1 MRSTQRYLF
10 LATVVLCI
18 GQSIQEN
25 AEEIQE
31 SFHFRRAIDGSRGRK
46 YFNPDEDGS
55 YDSYDST
62 NGDYDS
68 SQVESGFS
76 DIRSNVPGEP
86 GVNYPTYTSVPKTRF
101 SCHGRMSGYYA
112 DEEAGCQVFHVC
124 HNVVVSSF
132 LCPVGSIFSQT
143 LLTCDWWNNVECEG
157 PNDDFFPHQE
167 IPQNEEQMIQKAYE
181 MMQLSKPNSGSS
193 DQQVRG
199 RQLNIAKVA
208 DRDNGKTN
216 IREGIAVSGER
227 NPQNYRHYHTEQ
239 PPLQENSRLRKN
251 NDDVNDDHTPSKQNL
266 INIRLRPKNFQINR
280 PGEDSRLNDR
290 AKDSSVIYI
299 QKNVNDDSQN
309 AYSTLRPFVIQ
320 ENFRNSDD
328 HDVNIYKEE
337 FQPSYAPTVPT
348 VTTTTRKLYSPTVPV
363 TTYRPSTTSYK
374 NDDQDL
380 GSSDHLYIHGK
391 NSNILTSQPTVIYE
405 DLTPENNNFTNSV
418 ILNRKASEKSDTADK
433 EHHENVAKS
442 VKPTESFGS
451 ELQDTYLS
459 NHKSNI
465 GNTKEEVEIV
475 PSIFNSES
483 YSHGQNYQH
492 FYADQDSLSEEFRAR
507 VTGKREGFLVD
518 NYANA
523 ALQTGLVNDGKKE
536 DSDIFNSPGKIPPLI
551 VQLPRPLGSSD
562 SSSIDIRDQLF
573 TFNTF
578 NMSLAP
584 IPQPPQLGGSLGMNS
599 KDTMSA
605 NVTSE
610 RPNMIPLLIPQNSP
624 PMLPSGIRSPGA
636 IYDENTSNEPR
647 ISIPSISEIGSSGTV
662 IADVDSRIQTSASST
677 RIPPRISQTLEAP
690 SRPLLISQISQSAG
704 LPGAVLTD
712 TADRPQTSQPSDTI
726 PPLIPQSLDANSDRN
741 VIDASTRIP
750 PLITQTSQPAG
761 LPGVDLSDVTD
772 STQNSQSPGRIPL
785 VITPSMNSNNNENI
799 SGAPARIPPLIWQ
812 ISQSAESVRIDSTDV
827 MNRTQISQ
835 PSNSTTSP
843 IPQSLDGNSD
853 RNAFDA
859 STRIPPLI
867 TQTVQPTGL
876 PEGGL
881 SDVTN
886 RTQNS
891 QLPTRIPLVI
901 PQSTSFHNNEN
912 MPVAPARMPPLI
924 WQISQSAE
932 SAGIDSTHV
941 VHRTQVSQPSN
952 SLTPPILQ
960 SSAANNDK
968 NVFDTSTRIPPLIT
982 QSSGVVSAD
991 SADRTETSKPF
1002 NNVPSLIPQSLD
1014 ANNDENIFDTAT
1026 RVPSL
1031 ITQTS
1036 GVVSTDSA
1044 DRTET
1049 SEPFNNIP
1057 PLIPQSSDAN
1067 NDENIFDTATKVPPL
1082 ITQTSGVISTDSADR
1097 TETSEPFINIPPL
1110 IPQSS
1115 DANNDENIFDT
1126 ATKVP
1131 PLITQTSGV
1140 ISTDSADRTE
1150 NSEPFN
1156 NIPPLI
1162 PQSSDAN
1169 NDENI
1174 FDTATK
1180 VPPLITQTS
1189 GVISTDSADRTET
1202 SEPFI
1207 NIPPLIPQSS
1217 DANNDENIFDTA
1229 TKVPPLITQTSGVIS
1244 TDSADR
1250 TENSEPFNN
1259 IPPLIPQ
1266 SSDANND
1273 ENIFDTATRVP
1284 PLITQASGVISTDY
1298 ADRTE
1303 TSEPF
1308 NNIPP
1313 LIPQPSDAN
1322 NDENIFDTAT
1332 RVPPLI
1338 TQASGVISTDY
1349 ADRTE
1354 TSEPFNNIPPLI
1366 PQSSDANNDENIFD
1380 TATRV
1385 PPLITQTSGVES
1397 TDSADTTETSEP
1409 FINIPPLIPQSS
1421 DANNDEN
1428 IFDTATKVPP
1438 LITQTSGVIST
1449 DSADRTEN
1457 SEPFNNIPPLIP
1469 QSSDANNDENIFD
1482 TATRVPPLITQAS
1495 GVISTDYADRTETSE
1510 PFNNI
1515 PPLIPQPSDA
1525 NNDENIFDTATRV
1538 PPLIT
1543 VTPGVVSTDI
1553 THRTETE
1560 TSEPFNNIP
1569 PLIPQSSDANND
1581 ENIFD
1586 TATKVPPL
1594 ITQTSGVISTD
1605 SADRTETSEPF
1616 INIPPLIPQ
1625 SSDANNDE
1633 NIFDTA
1639 TKVPPLITQTSGV
1652 VSTDSADRTETS
1664 KPFNNIPPLIPQSS
1678 DANNDENIFDTATR
1692 VPPLITETSGVVS
1705 TDSADRTETET
1716 SQSSNSI
1723 PPLIPQSSE
1732 ANNDTNVFNTP
1743 TRIPS
1748 LIPGTVKSTPSFS
1761 AQNPSTVNN
1770 QNVPG
1775 KPPNIPPFISQIP
1788 QGGDSM
1794 VVIHQ
1799 PQTLD
1804 VSTVIS
1810 PPIPQT
1816 SKSTEMPV
1824 TQFPCVFTEIN
1835 SVSCKNPPMLSKTP
1849 NSSNS
1854 SDGVLVGNTEKEHV
1868 ASSSPYIPPLITDV
1882 LQPPKLPAIDL
1893 MDIFNRRPAILP
1905 STEAPPLIQTSNA
1918 PDPWTVPL
1926 HDLSNPFHPSF
1937 SSAPGKLYLSPKEYQ
1952 RPMSFNSIQIPQQQ
1966 LGDQLAV
1973 QPPVKHL
1980 TYDSSVGNPET
1991 KNSQFA
1997 VVESTSKES
2006 STTSYPNIAS
2016 TLSPPRFDN
2025 PFVTPSE
2032 KSLEADTSD
2041 TRGPIAQ
2048 GFIPAGYNENIRF
2061 HTGGA
2066 SLYPQFYTIPS
2077 TLISQAV
2084 ESSLD
2089 TQGEKTIG
2097 LQNSQSADDSTSLL
2111 SSEIVPH
2118 NEYRQNTM
2126 ANVFSKATSAESN
2139 VRFESSTPKNV
2150 LDITGITTTG
2160 KFDASNKD
2168 SVQAVRPNIS
2178 AAGLPVSLSQIED
2191 SINNSNDLPYE
2202 IAFTINAGEDFNP
2215 SGDFISKLLAQHQNN
2230 GSPGFA
2236 GLEGYEIIR
2245 SDDIET
2251 SVNEQN
2257 LEPTVAPTIA
2267 PAIAPTITPTVAP
2280 TVQSNTAGGRLL
2292 FDPRISLEDNQSGK
2306 RIIFSNPLL
2315 SPATITRSKSVG
2327 NRAEEIDPVKSEVLP
2342 RPFPFGTEQSV
2353 ALNARLNSKFD
2364 YLSILNQP
2372 SSTSNRDVN
2381 LLAKDINGSLES
2393 LFASAQKTAVT
2404 SIPSREQLL
2413 EELTKNFGQPYFSS
2427 DTHQSYFTPPTTSA
2441 NINYKFPS
2449 PFVNLEQY
2457 RTGKKASG
2465 WQSAPTSSELPKTP
2479 TTTSTTTTTTTTT
2492 TTPKPIKTFV
2502 ETEFIPSLSFSF
2514 DSDYERKAYVDAVLN
2529 GFVTENQFID
2539 PWRDTASTYWEPS
2552 QT

>member
-1 MRSTQRYLF
+1 MRSTQSYLF

-25 AEEIQE
+25 AQEIQE

-62 NGDYDS
+62 SGDYDS

-157 PNDDFFPHQE
+157 PNDDFFPHQK
-167 IPQNEEQMIQKAYE
+167 IPSNEEQMIQKAYE
-181 MMQLSKPNSGSS
+181 MMQLPKPNSGSS

-199 RQLNIAKVA
+199 RQLNSAKVA

-251 NDDVNDDHTPSKQNL
+251 NDDVNDDHTPSKQNF

-299 QKNVNDDSQN
+299 QKNVNDDSQKV
-309 AYSTLRPFVIQ
+309 YSTLRPFVIQ

-451 ELQDTYLS
+451 EVQDTYLS

-573 TFNTF
+573 TFNTL

-584 IPQPPQLGGSLGMNS
+584 IPQTPQLGGSLGINS
-599 KDTMSA
+599 KDTMRA

-610 RPNMIPLLIPQNSP
+610 GPNMIPLLIPQNSP
-624 PMLPSGIRSPGA
+624 PMLSSGIRSPGA

-647 ISIPSISEIGSSGTV
+647 ISTPSISEIGSSGTV
-662 IADVDSRIQTSASST
+662 RADADSRIQTSASSI

-750 PLITQTSQPAG
+750 PLITQTSQLAG

-772 STQNSQSPGRIPL
+772 STQNSQSPDRIPL
-785 VITPSMNSNNNENI
+785 VITSSMNSNNNENI

-853 RNAFDA
+853 RNAFDP

-876 PEGGL
+876 SEGGL

-891 QLPTRIPLVI
+891 RLPTRIPLVI

-932 SAGIDSTHV
+932 SAGTDSTRV

-982 QSSGVVSAD
+982 QSPGVVSAD
-991 SADRTETSKPF
+991 SANRIETSKPF
-1002 NNVPSLIPQSLD
+1002 NNIPSLIPQSLD

-1036 GVVSTDSA
+1036 GVVSTDTT
-1044 DRTET
+1044 DRTEIET
-1049 SEPFNNIP
+1049 SESSDSIP

-1067 NDENIFDTATKVPPL
+1067 NEENIFD
-1082 ITQTSGVISTDSADR
+1082 IT
-1097 TETSEPFINIPPL
+1097 
-1110 IPQSS
+1110 
-1115 DANNDENIFDT
+1115 
-1126 ATKVP
+1126 
-1131 PLITQTSGV
+1131 
-1140 ISTDSADRTE
+1140 
-1150 NSEPFN
+1150 
-1156 NIPPLI
+1156 
-1162 PQSSDAN
+1162 
-1169 NDENI
+1169 
-1174 FDTATK
+1174 
-1180 VPPLITQTS
+1180 
-1189 GVISTDSADRTET
+1189 
-1202 SEPFI
+1202 
-1207 NIPPLIPQSS
+1207 
-1217 DANNDENIFDTA
+1217 
-1229 TKVPPLITQTSGVIS
+1229 
-1244 TDSADR
+1244 
-1250 TENSEPFNN
+1250 
-1259 IPPLIPQ
+1259 
-1266 SSDANND
+1266 
-1273 ENIFDTATRVP
+1273 TRVP
-1284 PLITQASGVISTDY
+1284 PLV
-1298 ADRTE
+1298 
-1303 TSEPF
+1303 
-1308 NNIPP
+1308 
-1313 LIPQPSDAN
+1313 
-1322 NDENIFDTAT
+1322 
-1332 RVPPLI
+1332 
-1338 TQASGVISTDY
+1338 
-1349 ADRTE
+1349 
-1354 TSEPFNNIPPLI
+1354 
-1366 PQSSDANNDENIFD
+1366 
-1380 TATRV
+1380 
-1385 PPLITQTSGVES
+1385 
-1397 TDSADTTETSEP
+1397 
-1409 FINIPPLIPQSS
+1409 
-1421 DANNDEN
+1421 
-1428 IFDTATKVPP
+1428 
-1438 LITQTSGVIST
+1438 
-1449 DSADRTEN
+1449 
-1457 SEPFNNIPPLIP
+1457 
-1469 QSSDANNDENIFD
+1469 
-1482 TATRVPPLITQAS
+1482 
-1495 GVISTDYADRTETSE
+1495 
-1510 PFNNI
+1510 
-1515 PPLIPQPSDA
+1515 
-1525 NNDENIFDTATRV
+1525 
-1538 PPLIT
+1538 
-1543 VTPGVVSTDI
+1543 
-1553 THRTETE
+1553 
-1560 TSEPFNNIP
+1560 
-1569 PLIPQSSDANND
+1569 
-1581 ENIFD
+1581 
-1586 TATKVPPL
+1586 
-1594 ITQTSGVISTD
+1594 
-1605 SADRTETSEPF
+1605 
-1616 INIPPLIPQ
+1616 
-1625 SSDANNDE
+1625 
-1633 NIFDTA
+1633 
-1639 TKVPPLITQTSGV
+1639 TQTSGV

-1664 KPFNNIPPLIPQSS
+1664 KPFNNIPPLIPKSS

-1692 VPPLITETSGVVS
+1692 VPPLITETSAVVS
-1705 TDSADRTETET
+1705 TDTTDRIEIET
-1716 SQSSNSI
+1716 SESSNSI
-1723 PPLIPQSSE
+1723 PPLIPQSSD

-1761 AQNPSTVNN
+1761 AQNPSTVNS
-1770 QNVPG
+1770 QNVSG

-1794 VVIHQ
+1794 IVIHQ

-1835 SVSCKNPPMLSKTP
+1835 SVTCKNPPMLSKTP

-1905 STEAPPLIQTSNA
+1905 STEAPPLIQTSNT

-1952 RPMSFNSIQIPQQQ
+1952 RPMAFNSIQIPQQQ
-1966 LGDQLAV
+1966 LGDQLAI

-2025 PFVTPSE
+2025 PFVTPSG

-2066 SLYPQFYTIPS
+2066 SLHPQFYTIPS

-2084 ESSLD
+2084 KSSLD

-2168 SVQAVRPNIS
+2168 SVQALRPNIS

-2342 RPFPFGTEQSV
+2342 RPSPFGTEQSV
-2353 ALNARLNSKFD
+2353 ALNSRLNSKFD

-2381 LLAKDINGSLES
+2381 LLAQDINGSLEA

-2465 WQSAPTSSELPKTP
+2465 WQSAPTSPELPKTP
-2479 TTTSTTTTTTTTT
+2479 TTTSTTTTT

>member
-1 MRSTQRYLF
+1 MRSTQSYLF

-25 AEEIQE
+25 AQEIQE

-62 NGDYDS
+62 SGDYDS

-143 LLTCDWWNNVECEG
+143 LLTCDWWNNVECEV

-181 MMQLSKPNSGSS
+181 MMQLPKPNSGSS

-208 DRDNGKTN
+208 DKDNGKTN

-451 ELQDTYLS
+451 EVQDTYLS

-584 IPQPPQLGGSLGMNS
+584 IPQAPQLGGSLGINS

-624 PMLPSGIRSPGA
+624 PMLSSGIRSPGA

-647 ISIPSISEIGSSGTV
+647 ISTPSISEIGSSGTV
-662 IADVDSRIQTSASST
+662 RADVDSRIQTSASST

-772 STQNSQSPGRIPL
+772 STQNSQSPDRIPL
-785 VITPSMNSNNNENI
+785 VITSSMNSNNNENI

-876 PEGGL
+876 SEGGL

-991 SADRTETSKPF
+991 SANRTETSKPF
-1002 NNVPSLIPQSLD
+1002 TNIPSLIPQSLD

-1036 GVVSTDSA
+1036 GLVSTDSVDRTETSEPFNNIPPLIPQSSDANNDENIFGTATRVPPLITQTSGVESTDSA
-1044 DRTET
+1044 DTTET

-1097 TETSEPFINIPPL
+1097 TETSEPFNNIPPLIPQSSDANTDENIFDTATRVPPLITQTSGVESTDSADTTETSEPFINIPPL

-1115 DANNDENIFDT
+1115 DAND
-1126 ATKVP
+1126 
-1131 PLITQTSGV
+1131 
-1140 ISTDSADRTE
+1140 
-1150 NSEPFN
+1150 
-1156 NIPPLI
+1156 
-1162 PQSSDAN
+1162 
-1169 NDENI
+1169 DENI

-1202 SEPFI
+1202 
-1207 NIPPLIPQSS
+1207 
-1217 DANNDENIFDTA
+1217 
-1229 TKVPPLITQTSGVIS
+1229 
-1244 TDSADR
+1244 
-1250 TENSEPFNN
+1250 SEPFNN

-1313 LIPQPSDAN
+1313 LIPQSSDAN
-1322 NDENIFDTAT
+1322 NDENIFDTTT
-1332 RVPPLI
+1332 RVPPSI
-1338 TQASGVISTDY
+1338 TVTPGVVSTDIT
-1349 ADRTE
+1349 DRTE
-1354 TSEPFNNIPPLI
+1354 TATSEPFNNIPPLI
-1366 PQSSDANNDENIFD
+1366 PQSSDANTDENIFD

-1385 PPLITQTSGVES
+1385 PPLITETSGVIS
-1397 TDSADTTETSEP
+1397 TDTTDRTETETSESSDS
-1409 FINIPPLIPQSS
+1409 IPPLIPQSS
-1421 DANNDEN
+1421 DANNEEN
-1428 IFDTATKVPP
+1428 IFD
-1438 LITQTSGVIST
+1438 IT
-1449 DSADRTEN
+1449 
-1457 SEPFNNIPPLIP
+1457 
-1469 QSSDANNDENIFD
+1469 
-1482 TATRVPPLITQAS
+1482 TRVPPL
-1495 GVISTDYADRTETSE
+1495 V
-1510 PFNNI
+1510 
-1515 PPLIPQPSDA
+1515 
-1525 NNDENIFDTATRV
+1525 
-1538 PPLIT
+1538 
-1543 VTPGVVSTDI
+1543 
-1553 THRTETE
+1553 
-1560 TSEPFNNIP
+1560 
-1569 PLIPQSSDANND
+1569 
-1581 ENIFD
+1581 
-1586 TATKVPPL
+1586 
-1594 ITQTSGVISTD
+1594 
-1605 SADRTETSEPF
+1605 
-1616 INIPPLIPQ
+1616 
-1625 SSDANNDE
+1625 
-1633 NIFDTA
+1633 
-1639 TKVPPLITQTSGV
+1639 TQTSGV
-1652 VSTDSADRTETS
+1652 VSTDSVDRTETS
-1664 KPFNNIPPLIPQSS
+1664 KPFNNIPPLIPKSS

-1692 VPPLITETSGVVS
+1692 VPPLITETSAVVSLDTTDRIETETSESSNSIPPLIQQSSDANNDENIFDTATRVPPLIIQTSGVVS

-1723 PPLIPQSSE
+1723 PPLIPQSSD

-1761 AQNPSTVNN
+1761 AQNPSTVNS
-1770 QNVPG
+1770 QNVSG

-1854 SDGVLVGNTEKEHV
+1854 SDGVLVGDTEKEHV

-1905 STEAPPLIQTSNA
+1905 STEVPPLIQTSNA

-1966 LGDQLAV
+1966 LGDQLAI

-2025 PFVTPSE
+2025 PFVTPSG

-2084 ESSLD
+2084 KSSLD

-2168 SVQAVRPNIS
+2168 SVQALRPNIS

-2267 PAIAPTITPTVAP
+2267 PAIAPTITPTLAP

-2342 RPFPFGTEQSV
+2342 RPSPFGTEQSV
-2353 ALNARLNSKFD
+2353 ALNSRLNSKFD

-2381 LLAKDINGSLES
+2381 LLAQDINGSLEA

-2449 PFVNLEQY
+2449 TFVNLEQY

-2465 WQSAPTSSELPKTP
+2465 WQSAPTSPELPKTP
-2479 TTTSTTTTTTTTT
+2479 TTTSTTTTTTT